1 MRIVSLRPTP
11 FLRASVFLLGDLVIW
26 IAALWS
32 AFLIRFDG
40 AVPANYA
47 ADIPALLTIL
57 IPVKFAWYAAYR
69 LYHLT
74 WRAVSLNDF
83 ISIVKANT
91 LSFATVSAVIFL
103 LSHLPPL
110 EAAPRSV
117 LLLDFVLATCGV
129 TFFRAA
135 RRGWLLQREM
145 QRSRRRTS
153 ADIRLIIVGAGAA
166 GSRLAQTVEESG
178 HDGYRLMGFI
188 DDDPAKHGAYVR
200 SVRVFGGR
208 PILERVVRE
217 QQVDEVLIAIP
228 SVPPLRLR
236 EIVDD
241 VRRAGVRRIKILP
254 GAHEWLAGRQ
264 TLKDVREVKP
274 QDLLGRPAVRIQYD
288 ALKTYFTGRR
298 VMVTGAAGSIGSE
311 LVRQLFRFPIAQVV
325 AVDISE
331 SGLFELE
338 QELQLD
344 RPDVPVQ
351 LAVSDV
357 RDELKMEWLM
367 QQTRPQVVFHA
378 AAYKHVPMME
388 RESDAAVKTN
398 IFGTLTV
405 AEAARRHGAETFVF
419 VSTDKAV
426 NPASVLGA
434 SKRIGEMIGQALGR
448 RGQTR
453 FLSVRFGNVLGSR
466 GSLIPVLQE
475 QIHKG
480 GPVTITHPDMVR
492 YFMTVQEAVLL
503 VLQTPLVATSG
514 TVFMLDMGRPVRI
527 VDLVRELIKFSGLE
541 EDRDIP
547 IVYTG
552 VRAGEKIE
560 EKLVAA
566 DEQFAPTVFDG
577 ILEVRSARSVE
588 EVTLRLALREL
599 ESMVRVM
606 DAQGIRALLNHLA
619 ASHAAAPEPSSVP
632 QHEVPV
638 PGAD

>member
-91 LSFATVSAVIFL
+91 LSFATVSAIIFL
-103 LSHLPPL
+103 LRHLPPL

-117 LLLDFVLATCGV
+117 LLLDFVLTTCGV

-135 RRGWLLQREM
+135 RRGWLLQRGM
-145 QRSRRRTS
+145 QRSRRRAS
-153 ADIRLIIVGAGAA
+153 ADTRLLIVGAGAA

-178 HDGYRLMGFI
+178 HDGYRLLGFI

-200 SVRVFGGR
+200 GVRVFGGR

-228 SVPPLRLR
+228 SAPPLRLR
-236 EIVDD
+236 EIVDH

-344 RPDVPVQ
+344 RPDLPVQ

-398 IFGTLTV
+398 VFGTLTV
-405 AEAARRHGAETFVF
+405 AEAARRHGAEAFVF

-619 ASHAAAPEPSSVP
+619 ASHAAAPEPSPGP
-632 QHEVPV
+632 QQEVPV